1 MSWKNLRKAAFGPT
15 AAEVDEATR
24 KRIAKESRRGSK
36 ESAARHL
43 EWCER
48 EYKRNPNEITKAGL
62 EQARRNMG

>member
-1 MSWKNLRKAAFGPT
+1 MSWKNLRRAVLGPT
-15 AAEVDEATR
+15 GAEVDEATR
-24 KRIAKESRRGSK
+24 QRVEKESRRGSK

-48 EYKRNPNEITKAGL
+48 EYKRNPNPITKAGL